1 MSVREAPASAVRASS
16 SRSSLTCAD
25 RRSEV
30 QRQAVVAL
38 AIMSRQPGRP
48 LNGRLDATP
57 APAPTSPQG
66 QQRGGSCWRT
76 RAVASLAAVAS
87 DWSDASTARQA
98 ADVLVNAGVWSRGE
112 VGGSGSGSAETERTF
127 TITIQVA
134 SQCAARWKGWNGAP
148 QSKGSCK
155 QVGTALVTAGPMIS
169 KLCSEILFVQ
179 YSTNS

>member
-1 MSVREAPASAVRASS
+1 MGEAGGAGAANARESSQLAFVTELGANSDNGIVDDDKGDDSPIGDEDGRGDGTASVK
-16 SRSSLTCAD
+16 RSSLTCAD

-112 VGGSGSGSAETERTF
+112 VLRGGPCDG
-127 TITIQVA
+127 
-134 SQCAARWKGWNGAP
+134 
-148 QSKGSCK
+148 
-155 QVGTALVTAGPMIS
+155 GPRNRQGQEN
-169 KLCSEILFVQ
+169 C
-179 YSTNS
+179 